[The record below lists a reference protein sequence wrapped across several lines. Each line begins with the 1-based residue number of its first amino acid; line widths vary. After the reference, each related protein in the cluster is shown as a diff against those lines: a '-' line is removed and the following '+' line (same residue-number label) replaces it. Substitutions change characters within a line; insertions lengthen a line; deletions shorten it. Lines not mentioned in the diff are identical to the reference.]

1 MRLDNT
7 ARINT
12 PGVAEGN
19 WSWRVGDESLWE
31 RLEPE
36 ATELRA
42 LAKKA
47 FRCNSVIGHVVYVL
61 VIDCIVCRGSVGANL
76 RGAEA
81 EELKT

>member
-1 MRLDNT
+1 M
-7 ARINT
+7 
-12 PGVAEGN
+12 
-19 WSWRVGDESLWE
+19 
-31 RLEPE
+31 EPQ
-36 ATELRA
+36 AFGLRA
-42 LAKKA
+42 LAKKV